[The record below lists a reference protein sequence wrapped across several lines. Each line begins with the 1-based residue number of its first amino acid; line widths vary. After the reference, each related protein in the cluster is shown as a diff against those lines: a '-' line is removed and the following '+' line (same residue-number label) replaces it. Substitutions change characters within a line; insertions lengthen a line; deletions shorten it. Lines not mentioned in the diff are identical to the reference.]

1 MYRLALFILL
11 INSFCYGQDNHYWS
25 DQFGIQGTNLGG
37 AVTAGIDEQSM
48 VYYNPA
54 AMYLVKEPSL
64 SVTLNAY
71 QYRTYKNYNALGP
84 GQNLSGSDFSTLP
97 NMIAGILAPSKHSK
111 VRFGYNVLSKN
122 DVTNSLNLLISKR
135 IDAVQSTAG
144 LENFVGSFNYFL
156 HSSEYW
162 AGIGMGIELSKH
174 ISIGLSHFGIYRSMK
189 YSNTYDFRALPEDYT
204 TGDVTSLSSNIAFNY
219 YTVKGI
225 VKPALS
231 LHFNRFRAGLTY
243 TSPTFHIFGKGSFY
257 REFSIINMDE
267 AVVSDVSW
275 IQRENGVKVKHKQ
288 SGSLAYGLSFGL
300 SKSVWLHLTGE
311 TFLSQKY
318 YLIFDSQTAPNVY
331 PNFIADS
338 TTKKFFGDQAFLSYG
353 EERKLVTNLGFGM
366 SVQMGDRSQLQFGI
380 RTDVNNNPSARY
392 LFTKQVVESTEYDRL
407 IYSFGGSMLSKK
419 GRKFSISFEYG
430 FAIHKETYYVVDF
443 NNPSAKDNALVGKA
457 GMGAY
462 TKANSFRLMFGIYL
476 KQKTESSNP
485 FKPE

>member
-1 MYRLALFILL
+1 MRYSLLL
-11 INSFCYGQDNHYWS
+11 ITFVSIVCFGQDNHYWT
-25 DQFGIQGTNLGG
+25 DQFGIQGANLGG

-54 AMYLVKEPSL
+54 TMYLVKEPSL

-71 QYRTYKNYNALGP
+71 QYRTYKNYNALGLN
-84 GQNLSGSDFSTLP
+84 QNLSGSDFSTLP
-97 NMIAGILAPSKHSK
+97 NMIAGILSPSKHPK

-122 DVTNSLNLLISKR
+122 DVTNSLNLLQSQR

-144 LENFVGSFNYFL
+144 LENFVGSFNYFM

-162 AGIGMGIELSKH
+162 AGIGLGLELSKH

-219 YTVKGI
+219 YTVKGLF
-225 VKPALS
+225 KPGLS
-231 LHFNRFRAGLTY
+231 LHFNRFRAGLVY
-243 TSPTFHIFGKGSFY
+243 TTPTFHIFGKGSFY
-257 REFSIINMDE
+257 REFSIINMDD
-267 AVVSDVSW
+267 AITSDVSW
-275 IQRENGVKVKHKQ
+275 IQRENGVKVKHQ
-288 SGSLAYGLSFGL
+288 QNGSLAYGLSFGL

-311 TFLSQKY
+311 TFLAQKY
-318 YLIFDSQTAPNVY
+318 YLIYDAQKSPNVY
-331 PNFIADS
+331 PNYIADS

-353 EERKLVTNLGFGM
+353 EERKMVTNLGFGM
-366 SVQMGDRSQLQFGI
+366 SIQMGERAELQFGI

-392 LFTKQVVESTEYDRL
+392 LFKKQVVESTEYDRL
-407 IYSFGGSMLSKK
+407 IYSIGGSILSKK
-419 GRKFSISFEYG
+419 GRKFSVAFEYG

-443 NNPSAKDNALVGKA
+443 NSPSANDNALVGKA

-476 KQKTESSNP
+476 KQKTESSNTI
-485 FKPE
+485 KPE